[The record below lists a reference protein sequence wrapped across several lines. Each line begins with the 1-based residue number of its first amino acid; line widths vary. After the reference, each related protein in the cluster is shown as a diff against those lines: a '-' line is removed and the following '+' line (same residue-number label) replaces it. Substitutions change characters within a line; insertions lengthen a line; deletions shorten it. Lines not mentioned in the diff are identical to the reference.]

1 MNAQLL
7 VNGLVNA
14 ALIAPPA
21 IALSLLFGVLR
32 FPNFAIGG
40 YITVGAFIAYAANVD
55 AGLPLWVGAII
66 AMAGTAAIVWLS
78 DLVVFRPMRGHGPVT
93 LLVVSIALTLI
104 LEHIV
109 RLIYAAD
116 VRGFDLPLQ
125 RPYRFGRDEFW
136 EFRITQEQI
145 EIIGLAILIAVA
157 MHMLLAFTRLGKAM
171 RATAD
176 NQMLAEVRG
185 IDTTMVIV
193 ATWAICGALFGLT
206 GVIAGLDL
214 VIEPLLGWNL
224 TIPIFAAA
232 ILGGIGSPYGAM
244 LGAFLVGL
252 AEELTVLVLPST
264 YKISVGFFI
273 IAILLLLRPHGLLG
287 QPEIKK

>member
-21 IALSLLFGVLR
+21 IAFSLLFGLLR

-40 YITVGAFIAYAANVD
+40 YITIGAFAAYAANVELG
-55 AGLPLWVGAII
+55 APLWVSAII
-66 AMAGTAAIVWLS
+66 AMAVTAVIVWLS
-78 DLVVFRPMRGHGPVT
+78 DEIVFKPMRGRPPVT
-93 LLVVSIALTLI
+93 MLVVSIALTLI
-104 LEHIV
+104 LEQVV
-109 RLIYAAD
+109 RLIYSAD
-116 VRGFDLPLQ
+116 VRGFDIPLQ
-125 RPYRFGRDEFW
+125 RPHKFW
-136 EFRITQEQI
+136 GIRITQEQI
-145 EIIGLAILIAVA
+145 EIILLTILIGVLTHAILKY
-157 MHMLLAFTRLGKAM
+157 TRIGKAV

-176 NQMLAEVRG
+176 NPMLAEVRG
-185 IDTTMVIV
+185 IDTARVIML
-193 ATWAICGALFGLT
+193 TWAFCGALFGLT
-206 GVIAGLDL
+206 GVLAGLDL

-244 LGAFLVGL
+244 LGALMVGM

-264 YKISVGFFI
+264 YKVGVGFFI
-273 IAILLLLRPHGLLG
+273 IAVLLLVRPQGLFG

>member
-21 IALSLLFGVLR
+21 IAFSLLFGLLR

-40 YITVGAFIAYAANVD
+40 YITIGAFAAYAANVELG
-55 AGLPLWVGAII
+55 APLWVSAII
-66 AMAGTAAIVWLS
+66 AMAVTAVIVWLS
-78 DLVVFRPMRGHGPVT
+78 DEIVFKPMRGRPPVT
-93 LLVVSIALTLI
+93 MLVVSIALTLI
-104 LEHIV
+104 LEQVV
-109 RLIYAAD
+109 RLIYSAD
-116 VRGFDLPLQ
+116 VRGFDIPLQ
-125 RPYRFGRDEFW
+125 RPHKFW
-136 EFRITQEQI
+136 GIRITQEQI
-145 EIIGLAILIAVA
+145 EIILLTILIGVLTHAILKY
-157 MHMLLAFTRLGKAM
+157 TRIGKAV

-176 NQMLAEVRG
+176 NPMLAEVRG
-185 IDTTMVIV
+185 IDTARVIML
-193 ATWAICGALFGLT
+193 TWAFCGALFGLT
-206 GVIAGLDL
+206 GVLAGLDL

-244 LGAFLVGL
+244 LGALMVGM

-264 YKISVGFFI
+264 YKVGVGFFI
-273 IAILLLLRPHGLLG
+273 IAVLLLLRPQGLFG

>member
-21 IALSLLFGVLR
+21 IAFSLLFGVLR

-40 YITVGAFIAYAANVD
+40 YITAGAFIAYAANVELG
-55 AGLPLWVGAII
+55 APLWIAALI
-66 AMAGTAAIVWLS
+66 AMAATALLVWLS
-78 DLVVFRPMRGHGPVT
+78 DVIVFKPMRGQPPVT

-104 LEHIV
+104 LEQVV
-109 RLIYAAD
+109 RPIYGAD
-116 VRGFDLPLQ
+116 VRGFAIPLQ
-125 RPYRFGRDEFW
+125 RPFKFW
-136 EFRITQEQI
+136 GIRITEEQI
-145 EIIGLAILIAVA
+145 EIIALTILIAA
-157 MHMLLAFTRLGKAM
+157 LTHALLQYTRIGKAM

-176 NQMLAEVRG
+176 NAMLAEVRG
-185 IDTTMVIV
+185 IDTGRVIMF
-193 ATWAICGALFGLT
+193 TWAFCGALFGLT
-206 GVIAGLDL
+206 GVLAGLDL

-244 LGAFLVGL
+244 AGALMVGM
-252 AEELTVLVLPST
+252 AEELTVLVLPSS
-264 YKISVGFFI
+264 YKVGVGFAI
-273 IAILLLLRPHGLLG
+273 IAVLLLVRPQGLFG

>member
-21 IALSLLFGVLR
+21 IAFSLLFGVLR

-40 YITVGAFIAYAANVD
+40 YITIGAFAAYAANVELG
-55 AGLPLWVGAII
+55 APLWVSAII
-66 AMAGTAAIVWLS
+66 AMAVTAVIVWLS
-78 DLVVFRPMRGHGPVT
+78 DEIVFKPMRGRPPVT
-93 LLVVSIALTLI
+93 MLVVSIALTMI
-104 LEHIV
+104 LEQVV
-109 RLIYAAD
+109 RLIYSAD
-116 VRGFDLPLQ
+116 VRGFDIPLQ
-125 RPYRFGRDEFW
+125 RPHKFW
-136 EFRITQEQI
+136 GIRITQEQI
-145 EIIGLAILIAVA
+145 EIILLTILIAVLTHA
-157 MHMLLAFTRLGKAM
+157 VLKYTRIGKAV

-176 NQMLAEVRG
+176 NPMLAEVRG
-185 IDTTMVIV
+185 IDTARVIMI
-193 ATWAICGALFGLT
+193 TWAFCGALFGLT
-206 GVIAGLDL
+206 GVLAGLDL

-244 LGAFLVGL
+244 LGALMVGM

-264 YKISVGFFI
+264 YKVGVGFFI
-273 IAILLLLRPHGLLG
+273 IAVLLLVRPQGLFG